1 MHMTSGQAALVA
13 QQAKAKNLLL
23 THFSQ
28 RYPDS
33 RVFRREAREIF
44 PAAQSARDLARY
56 PFTRPE
62 DAVREER
69 QESVDD
75 KVDENPDAA
84 ITVRGA
90 EDVAKAVEKDKV
102 S

>member
-1 MHMTSGQAALVA
+1 MA

-28 RYPDS
+28 RYADS

-69 QESVDD
+69 HESVDD

-90 EDVAKAVEKDKV
+90 EDVGKAVEKDKV